1 MAAPASNVNPF
12 ARKAPPRGLLRWLPG
27 LRLWRTYQRS
37 WLAKD
42 AVAGLA
48 LTAVLV
54 PVGMGYSE
62 AAGLPALYGL
72 YATIVPLLAYALFGP
87 SRILVLGPDSALAGL
102 IAAAVLPLAGGN
114 AERAVALAGMM
125 AVLSGGLCIVAGLAR
140 FGFITELLSK
150 PIRYGYLNGI
160 ALTVL
165 IGQLPKVLGFSVHGE
180 SLLARA
186 HGLVQGILQSQ
197 TNLAT
202 CAIGGSCL
210 FVILAFKRW
219 AQKVPGVLIAVVGA
233 TIVVGQF
240 DLAGQAGVS
249 AVGPLPQGLPAFRVP
264 AVSLSELSS
273 LLAAAVAIALMSFAE
288 TSVLARTFALR
299 VGEETDDNQE
309 LIALGAA
316 NLAAG
321 FFQGFPVSSSA
332 SRTPVAESA
341 GARTQITGVVGA
353 VCIGL
358 LLLFAPALLRNLP
371 HAALAAVVISA
382 CLALVEVPG
391 VTRLY
396 RLRRGE
402 FVLSIVCFLG
412 VALLG
417 VVTGIFISIG
427 LALLAFIWRAWRP
440 YAAVLGRVDGV
451 SGWHD
456 LSRHPEARRIPGL
469 LLFRWDAPLFFAN
482 AQAFHEQV
490 RRAVADAPTRTHWVV
505 VAAEP
510 VTDVDITA
518 ADALLALDAEL
529 HQAGMDLF
537 FAEMK
542 GPVKDRLKRYG
553 LFARLGAENFFP
565 TIEQAVDRYLATHPV
580 EWRDGDEPKSSR

>member
-1 MAAPASNVNPF
+1 MPAPASNLNPF

-114 AERAVALAGMM
+114 SERAVALAGMM

-160 ALTVL
+160 AFTVL

-219 AQKVPGVLIAVVGA
+219 APKVPGVLIAVIGA

-382 CLALVEVPG
+382 CLALVEVLG

-542 GPVKDRLKRYG
+542 GPVKDRLKHYG

-580 EWRDGDEPKSSR
+580 EWRDGDETKGSR